1 MKVYLLN
8 TTVIPCQGLWDVQ
21 PCELRYARYLA
32 GMKDH
37 KGDPYVISAI
47 GHSST
52 AELLSTLLDA
62 PIAANR
68 LTVQPQEKDI
78 LLCFK
83 LKQRPP
89 EGRVLTVEE
98 LEELGYEFFLME
110 LIAPSKDA
118 YLRLVE
124 RWTEEEAHRR
134 QTRKPDPRECMG
146 GHRD

>member
-37 KGDPYVISAI
+37 KGDPYVISAV

-89 EGRVLTVEE
+89 EGRILTVDEIEE
-98 LEELGYEFFLME
+98 IGYEFFLME
-110 LIAPSKDA
+110 LIASSAHA
-118 YLRLVE
+118 YLRGAE
-124 RWTEEEAHRR
+124 NRAAEEARWR